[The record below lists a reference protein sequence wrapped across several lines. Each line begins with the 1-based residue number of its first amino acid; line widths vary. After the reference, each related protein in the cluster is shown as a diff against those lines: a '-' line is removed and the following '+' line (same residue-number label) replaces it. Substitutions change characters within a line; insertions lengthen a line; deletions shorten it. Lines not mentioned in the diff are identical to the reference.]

1 MKREIRL
8 FQTMDNSINQ
18 TTGRTVAIER
28 WHITHSFFMMAHIF
42 SLKLETRLSLK
53 EAGEGMIRGS
63 KSI

>member
-1 MKREIRL
+1 ML
-8 FQTMDNSINQ
+8 DNSINQ
-18 TTGRTVAIER
+18 TTGRAVAIER
-28 WHITHSFFMMAHIF
+28 WHVFHSFFMMAHIF